1 MRYNDKRYLF
11 VSGLRSW
18 RVRSIP
24 WGTIFC
30 CRGLLWL
37 RLWID
42 SKQVAIY
49 KFSCF
54 SLKGRKYVVFSFQLR
69 NVIFMDKYKIDE
81 RNRACHFSE
90 EFPVWQRKKSR
101 KAWET
106 MIIVSKK
113 SCIMGRLLGSFIT
126 IIDKLSMVLICELHA
141 NRHFTLREIYV
152 PPPHRL
158 LAKHHVCREWFT
170 PNGSKTFFNSLTEY
184 FAPRFTKQTADEI
197 MIIILLYNS
206 GWWVKGRWGWNNEFQ
221 FYWQLIKFSTFC
233 LWKCQ
238 S

>member
-1 MRYNDKRYLF
+1 MSLQ
-11 VSGLRSW
+11 W
-18 RVRSIP
+18 RV
-24 WGTIFC
+24 
-30 CRGLLWL
+30 
-37 RLWID
+37 
-42 SKQVAIY
+42 
-49 KFSCF
+49 SCVTKKEIEK
-54 SLKGRKYVVFSFQLR
+54 SMR
-69 NVIFMDKYKIDE
+69 NNDNCFKEKL
-81 RNRACHFSE
+81 HH
-90 EFPVWQRKKSR
+90 
-101 KAWET
+101 
-106 MIIVSKK
+106 
-113 SCIMGRLLGSFIT
+113 GSFIT

-170 PNGSKTFFNSLTEY
+170 PNGSKAFLNSLTEY
-184 FAPRFTKQTADEI
+184 FVPRSTKQTADEI